1 MNYLDLLTDD
11 LIEKILETSIDDY
24 DNQLNILDS
33 KIKMIK
39 DKLEPLNI
47 SFDDEEN
54 CKVITYENVMYCI
67 ENNLFERV
75 YEDNI
80 IFINRYDEYFSNG
93 NGEDYI
99 SNTYNNPSYFD
110 ILVEANKSILHTGD
124 YHHTFL
130 EGINQIENEDV
141 YEYVG
146 IKPNDNFKYYEFMLG
161 S

>member
-11 LIEKILETSIDDY
+11 LIEKILEVSTDDY
-24 DNQLNILDS
+24 DKQLNILDS

-47 SFDDEEN
+47 SFDDDED
-54 CKVITYENVMYCI
+54 CKVITYENVFYSI

-93 NGEDYI
+93 NEGDYV

-110 ILVEANKSILHTGD
+110 ILVEANKSVIHTGD

-141 YEYVG
+141 YDYVG